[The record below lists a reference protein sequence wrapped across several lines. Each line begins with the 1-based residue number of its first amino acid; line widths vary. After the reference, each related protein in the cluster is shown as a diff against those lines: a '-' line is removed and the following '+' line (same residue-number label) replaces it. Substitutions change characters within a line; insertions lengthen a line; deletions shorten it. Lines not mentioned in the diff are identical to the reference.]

1 MTDGSHSSWRHEETS
16 SNESAEPP
24 SSVDGSG
31 NIN

>member
-1 MTDGSHSSWRHEETS
+1 MTDSSRSPQRHEETS

-24 SSVDGSG
+24 SSLDGSG